1 MKWNMLL
8 GTMVLGLGLCTQSFG
23 FDLLDRMLGVNG
35 GATQKCGCDGKGAH
49 QKGDCDACQKG
60 HGGLF
65 GGHGACQK
73 GDGKG
78 CGDACQKDGCGDACQ
93 KGGKGHGRM
102 SMLDSIFGC
111 NKCCDSCKGGK
122 GDACQKDDGCK
133 GDACQKD
140 GCGDACQ
147 KDGCG
152 DACQKDGCKDGACQ
166 KDGCGDACQKDGC
179 KDGACQKDDGC
190 KDGACQKD
198 GDVYQNGKD
207 GAQKDTMKADAPVPP
222 APVVD
227 PSAFLN
233 SKRTVIQASVIR

>member
-73 GDGKG
+73 GDCGKGCGDACQKDGCKGDACQKDGCGDACQKDGKGCGDACQKGHGGLFGGHGACQKGDGKG

-102 SMLDSIFGC
+102 RMVGSGLG
-111 NKCCDSCKGGK
+111 
-122 GDACQKDDGCK
+122 CQKWG
-133 GDACQKD
+133 
-140 GCGDACQ
+140 
-147 KDGCG
+147 
-152 DACQKDGCKDGACQ
+152 
-166 KDGCGDACQKDGC
+166 
-179 KDGACQKDDGC
+179 
-190 KDGACQKD
+190 
-198 GDVYQNGKD
+198 
-207 GAQKDTMKADAPVPP
+207 
-222 APVVD
+222 
-227 PSAFLN
+227 
-233 SKRTVIQASVIR
+233 